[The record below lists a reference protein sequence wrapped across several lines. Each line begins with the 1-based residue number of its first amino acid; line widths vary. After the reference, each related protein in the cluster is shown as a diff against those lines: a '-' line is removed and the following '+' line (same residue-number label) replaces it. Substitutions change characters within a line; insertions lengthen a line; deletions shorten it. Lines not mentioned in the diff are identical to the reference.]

1 MYCTKK
7 INMII
12 TLEISYYPL
21 ADNYS
26 NIVDDF
32 ISKIS
37 NKNITIEIGKMSTI
51 MIGEYDEII
60 GVLTNSMKELM
71 IEYPSIFNLKISN
84 SCPIN

>member
-1 MYCTKK
+1 
-7 INMII
+7 MII

-26 NIVDDF
+26 IIIDDF
-32 ISKIS
+32 IRKIS
-37 NKNITIEIGKMSTI
+37 NKNITVEIGKMSTI
-51 MIGEYDEII
+51 MIGEYDEIMGI
-60 GVLTNSMKELM
+60 LTNSMKELM